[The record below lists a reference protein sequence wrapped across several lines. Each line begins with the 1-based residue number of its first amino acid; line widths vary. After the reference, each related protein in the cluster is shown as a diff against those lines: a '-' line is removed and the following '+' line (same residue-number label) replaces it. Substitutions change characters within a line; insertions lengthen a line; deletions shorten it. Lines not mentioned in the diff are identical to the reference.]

1 MNFNFLS
8 PVPDSVLACNELLSD
23 QALGK
28 KIKIHS
34 NQNGIP
40 NLEGVSLAI
49 IGVKEH
55 RNDVNYMGEQLSFDT
70 IRTCLY
76 SLFPGNW
83 HSTIADMGDIPP
95 GSTIEDTYFA
105 LRTLVAVLVENKV
118 IPIIIG
124 GSQDLT
130 YANYRAYDTMS
141 PMVNIVNVDSNFDLG
156 DASVEMKNNSFLGK
170 IILEQPYNLFNYSV
184 IGYQTY
190 FNSQEEIDLMEKLYF
205 EAYRLGEVTNAIK
218 LVEPVMRDAHIVTM
232 DLNAVRSA
240 DTGSVLK
247 ASPNGF
253 DGKEICTISRYAG
266 ISNKV
271 SSFGIYEFKSSKEL
285 DATSMLISQ
294 MIWYFIEGFNCR
306 VKDDDGDMND
316 SNNHQKYNVLIDN
329 DELIF
334 YKSIKTGRWWIE
346 IPFLSNVNNKLKK
359 HTLLPCTHED
369 YQEASQGKT
378 PERWYKAYKK
388 NCL

>member
-8 PVPDSVLACNELLSD
+8 PVSDSVLAHNELLSE

-34 NQNGIP
+34 TQNGIP
-40 NLEGVSLAI
+40 DLDGVKLAI
-49 IGVKEH
+49 IGVKEN
-55 RNDVNYMGEQLSFDT
+55 RNDVNYMGEELNFDT
-70 IRTCLY
+70 IRTSLY

-83 HSTIADMGDIPP
+83 HTTIADLGDIPA
-95 GSTIEDTYFA
+95 GSTIEDTYYA
-105 LRTLVAVLVENKV
+105 LRTLISVLIENKV
-118 IPIIIG
+118 IPIILG

-156 DASVEMKNNSFLGK
+156 DASIEMKNNSFLGK

-184 IGYQTY
+184 VGYQTY
-190 FNSQEEIDLMEKLYF
+190 FNSQEEIDLMDKLYF
-205 EAYRLGEVTNAIK
+205 ESYRLGEVTHSIQ

-232 DLNAVRSA
+232 DLKSVRA
-240 DTGSVLK
+240 AEVGAK
-247 ASPNGF
+247 QKFSPNGF
-253 DGKEICTISRYAG
+253 NGKEVCAIARYAG

-271 SSFGIYEFKSSKEL
+271 SSFGIYEFKTTYEL
-285 DATSMLISQ
+285 DATPMLISQ

-306 VKDDDGDMND
+306 IKDDDF
-316 SNNHQKYNVLIDN
+316 SNTDNHQKYNVLIED

-334 YKSIKTGRWWIE
+334 YKSLKTGRWWIE
-346 IPFLSNVNNKLKK
+346 IPFLPNVNNKLKK

-369 YQEASQGKT
+369 YLEASRGKT

-388 NCL
+388 NSF

>member
-8 PVPDSVLACNELLSD
+8 PVSDSVLAHNELLSE
-23 QALGK
+23 QVLGK

-34 NQNGIP
+34 TQNGIP
-40 NLEGVSLAI
+40 DLDGVKLAI
-49 IGVKEH
+49 IGVKEN
-55 RNDVNYMGEQLSFDT
+55 RNDVNYMGEELNFDT
-70 IRTCLY
+70 IRTSLY

-83 HSTIADMGDIPP
+83 HTTIADLGDIPA
-95 GSTIEDTYFA
+95 GSTIEDTYYA
-105 LRTLVAVLVENKV
+105 LRTLISVLIENKV
-118 IPIIIG
+118 VPIILG

-156 DASVEMKNNSFLGK
+156 DASIEMKNNSFLGK

-184 IGYQTY
+184 VGYQTY
-190 FNSQEEIDLMEKLYF
+190 FNSQEEIDLMDKLYF
-205 EAYRLGEVTNAIK
+205 ESYRLGEVTHSIK

-232 DLNAVRSA
+232 DLKSVRA
-240 DTGSVLK
+240 AEVGAK
-247 ASPNGF
+247 QKFSPNGF
-253 DGKEICTISRYAG
+253 NGKEVCAIARYAG

-271 SSFGIYEFKSSKEL
+271 SSFGIYEFKTTYEL
-285 DATSMLISQ
+285 DATPMLISQ

-306 VKDDDGDMND
+306 VKDDDFSNT
-316 SNNHQKYNVLIDN
+316 NNHQKYNVLIEN

-334 YKSIKTGRWWIE
+334 YKSLKTGRWWIE
-346 IPFLSNVNNKLKK
+346 IPFLPNVNNKLKK

-369 YQEASQGKT
+369 YLEASCGKM

-388 NCL
+388 NSF